1 VTGHNWMEW
10 FELSEAD
17 AARLVL
23 VEQALR
29 EAGICSDAE
38 TVLEVGRFILNDRR
52 APQRLRKLADIW
64 ERIEAGSHVRMI
76 ASNGHRR

>member
-1 VTGHNWMEW
+1 MTTHNWMEW

-29 EAGICSDAE
+29 EAGICADAE
-38 TVLEVGRFILNDRR
+38 TVLEVGRFILNHPR
-52 APQRLRKLADIW
+52 ATHRLRKLADIW
-64 ERIEAGSHVRMI
+64 ERIEAGSDVEVI
-76 ASNGHRR
+76 AASPRS